1 MRQRKKMEIVDAID
15 LFHQYILVEKGLSK
29 QTWISYLED
38 IQAFFTYF
46 SNKKTTDDLS
56 ETDLYEFLKYELAL
70 GKTVS
75 TALRR
80 LSSTRGFY
88 VFLKKEG
95 YYTGSIPDIET
106 PKKPKHLP
114 NCLSEE
120 EVDKLLAAPD
130 LTSPS
135 GIRDKAM
142 LETMYSSG
150 LRVTELLKLE
160 KGQVNLNKGVVI
172 VFGKGAKERKV
183 PLSDYA
189 VEYIKKYLSEV
200 RNKSENKGSK
210 YLFLNKKGEPISRVY
225 FFRQVRK
232 YSELAGITTQ
242 VSPHTLRHSF
252 ATHLLN
258 HGAQLRIVQ
267 SMLGHTN
274 IATTQIYTHV
284 SSEKLKADYDKI
296 MKGEDDNE

>member
-1 MRQRKKMEIVDAID
+1 MEITDAID
-15 LFHQYILVEKGLSK
+15 LFHQYVLVEKGLSP

-38 IQAFFTYF
+38 LESFFTYYPE
-46 SNKKTTDDLS
+46 KKSTDDLL
-56 ETDLYEFLKYELAL
+56 ETDLYEFLKYELSL
-70 GKTVS
+70 GRSVS
-75 TALRR
+75 TALRK

-95 YYTGSIPDIET
+95 HYKGAIPDIET

-120 EVDKLLAAPD
+120 EVDKLLNAPD
-130 LTSPS
+130 LSSPS

-150 LRVTELLKLE
+150 LRVSELLKLE
-160 KGQVNLNKGVVI
+160 KGQVNLTKGVI
-172 VFGKGAKERKV
+172 TVFGKGAKERKV

-189 VEYIKKYLSEV
+189 IEYIRKYLNEV
-200 RNKSENKGSK
+200 RNKSEYKGSK
-210 YLFLNKKGEPISRVY
+210 YLFLSKKGEPISRVY
-225 FFRQVRK
+225 FFKQVKK
-232 YSELAGITTQ
+232 YSELAGIETQ

-267 SMLGHTN
+267 GMLGHTN

-284 SSEKLKADYDKI
+284 SSEKLKEDYDKI
-296 MKGEDDNE
+296 MK

>member
-1 MRQRKKMEIVDAID
+1 MEIVDAVD
-15 LFHQYILVEKGLSK
+15 RYHQYILVEKGLSL
-29 QTWISYLED
+29 QTWSSYLED
-38 IQAFFTYF
+38 IQAFFNYF
-46 SNKKTTDDLS
+46 SSKKTTEDLE
-56 ETDLYEFLKYELAL
+56 ETDLYEFLKYELSL
-70 GKTVS
+70 GHSVS

-88 VFLKKEG
+88 LFLKKEG
-95 YYTGSIPDIET
+95 LYAGNIPDIET

-120 EVDKLLAAPD
+120 EVDALLSAPD
-130 LTSPS
+130 LSTPS
-135 GIRDKAM
+135 GLRDKAM

-150 LRVTELLKLE
+150 LRVSELLSLE
-160 KGQVNLNKGVVI
+160 KGQVNLSKGI
-172 VFGKGAKERKV
+172 ITVFGKGAKERKV
-183 PLSDYA
+183 PIADYA
-189 VEYIKKYLSEV
+189 IEYIKEYIKEV

-210 YLFLNKKGEPISRVY
+210 YLFLSKKGEPLSRVY
-225 FFRQVRK
+225 FFKQVKK
-232 YSELAGITTQ
+232 YSELAGIVTN

-267 SMLGHTN
+267 GMLGHTN

-284 SSEKLKADYDKI
+284 SSDKLKSDYDKI
-296 MKGEDDNE
+296 MK

>member
-1 MRQRKKMEIVDAID
+1 MEIIDAVDRY
-15 LFHQYILVEKGLSK
+15 HQYVLVEKGLST
-29 QTWISYLED
+29 QTWSSYLED
-38 IQAFFTYF
+38 IQAFFNYF
-46 SNKKTTDDLS
+46 DDKNNTDDLL
-56 ETDLYEFLKYELAL
+56 ETDLYEFLKYELSI
-70 GKTVS
+70 GHSVS

-88 VFLKKEG
+88 LFLKKEG
-95 YYTGSIPDIET
+95 IYSGNIPDIET

-120 EVDKLLAAPD
+120 EVEALLNAPD
-130 LTSPS
+130 LTTPS
-135 GIRDKAM
+135 GLRDKAM

-150 LRVTELLKLE
+150 LRVSELLKLE
-160 KGQVNLNKGVVI
+160 KGQVNLTKGVI
-172 VFGKGAKERKV
+172 TVFGKGAKERKV
-183 PLSDYA
+183 PIADYA
-189 VEYIKKYLSEV
+189 VDFIKQYIKEV
-200 RNKSENKGSK
+200 RNKGKNKESK
-210 YLFLNKKGEPISRVY
+210 FLFLSMKGEQLSRVY
-225 FFRQVRK
+225 FFKQVKK
-232 YSELAGITTQ
+232 YSELAGIETN

-284 SSEKLKADYDKI
+284 SSEKLKSDYDKI
-296 MKGEDDNE
+296 MK

>member
-1 MRQRKKMEIVDAID
+1 MEIVDAID
-15 LFHQYILVEKGLSK
+15 LFHQYVLVEKGLSP

-38 IQAFFTYF
+38 LQLFFTYF
-46 SNKKTTDDLS
+46 SDKQTTDDLQ
-56 ETDLYEFLKYELAL
+56 ETDLYEFLKYSLSL
-70 GKTVS
+70 GRSVS

-80 LSSTRGFY
+80 LSSTRSFFI
-88 VFLKKEG
+88 FLKKEG
-95 YYTGSIPDIET
+95 YYQGAIPDIEA

-114 NCLSEE
+114 NCLTEE
-120 EVDKLLAAPD
+120 EVERLLDAPD

-150 LRVTELLKLE
+150 LRVSELLKLE
-160 KGQVNLNKGVVI
+160 KGQVNLTKGI
-172 VFGKGAKERKV
+172 ITVFGKGAKERKV
-183 PLSDYA
+183 PISDYA
-189 VEYIKKYLSEV
+189 VEYIRKYINEV
-200 RNKSENKGSK
+200 RNKSEFKGSK
-210 YLFLNKKGEPISRVY
+210 YLFLNKKGQPISRIY
-225 FFRQVRK
+225 FFKQVKK
-232 YSELAGITTQ
+232 YSELAGIETQ

-267 SMLGHTN
+267 GMLGHTN

-284 SSEKLKADYDKI
+284 SSEKLKEDYDKI
-296 MKGEDDNE
+296 MK

>member
-1 MRQRKKMEIVDAID
+1 MDIIDAVDRY
-15 LFHQYILVEKGLSK
+15 HQYILAEKGLSP
-29 QTWISYLED
+29 QTWDSYLED
-38 IQAFFTYF
+38 IQAFFNYF
-46 SNKKTTDDLS
+46 NDKKTTDDLL
-56 ETDLYEFLKYELAL
+56 ETDLYEFLKYELSI
-70 GKTVS
+70 GHSVS

-88 VFLKKEG
+88 LFLKKDG
-95 YYTGSIPDIET
+95 LFQGNIPDIET

-120 EVDKLLAAPD
+120 EVEALLDAPD

-135 GIRDKAM
+135 GLRDKAM

-150 LRVTELLKLE
+150 LRVSELLKLG
-160 KGQVNLNKGVVI
+160 KGQVNLTKGI
-172 VFGKGAKERKV
+172 ITVFGKGAKERKV
-183 PLSDYA
+183 PIADYA
-189 VEYIKKYLSEV
+189 IEYIRQYIKEV
-200 RNKSENKGSK
+200 RNKGKNKESD
-210 YLFLNKKGEPISRVY
+210 YLFLSKQGKPLSRVY
-225 FFRQVRK
+225 FFKQVKK
-232 YSELAGITTQ
+232 YSELAGITTN

-267 SMLGHTN
+267 GMLGHTN

-284 SSEKLKADYDKI
+284 SSEKLKSDYDKI
-296 MKGEDDNE
+296 MK